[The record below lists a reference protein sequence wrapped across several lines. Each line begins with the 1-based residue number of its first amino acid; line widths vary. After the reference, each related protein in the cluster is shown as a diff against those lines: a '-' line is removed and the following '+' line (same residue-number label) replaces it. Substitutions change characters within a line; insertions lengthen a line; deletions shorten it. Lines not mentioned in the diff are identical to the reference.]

1 MRKMMSVKSTGNL
14 NKIIKDYRDL
24 NHKVVDVGIVE
35 PQTKRKDGRN
45 VQLAVVYRTQEQG
58 SPKNN
63 VPARPTLDP
72 GVREAKYKPRVKN
85 LVGNIGAGNGLIGLL
100 KIGEVAALK
109 VKSNIQGIKS
119 PPLKLNTIRRR
130 QNPGTNNPLVDSGQL
145 KRGIG
150 SKVNDKRS
158 K

>member
-1 MRKMMSVKSTGNL
+1 MATVKSTGRMR
-14 NKIIKDYRDL
+14 KIIKDYQQL
-24 NHKVVDVGIVE
+24 ETKVVDVGIVKPE
-35 PQTKRKDGRN
+35 IKRKNGQN

-58 SPKNN
+58 SAKNN

-72 GVREAKYKPRVKN
+72 GVRDAKYKPRVRN

-100 KIGEVAALK
+100 KVGEVAVLK

-119 PPLKLNTIRRR
+119 PPLK
-130 QNPGTNNPLVDSGQL
+130 PGTILNRVNGGSNPLVDTKQL
-145 KRGIG
+145 LRAIA

-158 K
+158 N

>member
-1 MRKMMSVKSTGNL
+1 MK
-14 NKIIKDYRDL
+14 KIIKDYRDL
-24 NHKVVDVGIVE
+24 QNKVVDVGIVE
-35 PQTKRKDGRN
+35 PAIKRKNGRN

-72 GVREAKYKPRVKN
+72 GVRDAKYKPRVKN
-85 LVGNIGAGNGLIGLL
+85 LVGNIGAANGLIGLL
-100 KIGEVAALK
+100 KIGEVATLK

-119 PPLKLNTIRRR
+119 PPLKPDTIRNRE
-130 QNPGTNNPLVDSGQL
+130 NPGTTNPLVDTGQL
-145 KRGIG
+145 KRSIA

-158 K
+158 S